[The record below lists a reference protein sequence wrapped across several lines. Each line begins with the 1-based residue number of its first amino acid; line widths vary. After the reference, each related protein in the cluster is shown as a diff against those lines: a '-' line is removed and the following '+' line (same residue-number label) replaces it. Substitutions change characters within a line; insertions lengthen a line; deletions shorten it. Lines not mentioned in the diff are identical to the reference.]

1 MWRTVVAHTVYFA
14 FCGLRAQDNTSRLA
28 KQRFFILWPHTHPKG
43 AGNCRRCAV
52 QTPRI
57 SAPEQATG
65 HFFVGGGRG
74 YYLPDRQAY
83 GSHVV
88 GATPSKKI
96 IIHIDASHSRQP
108 LVKGERLVR
117 YEVNAVM
124 SATGVWRVSKNLL
137 VSSLGVPLNF
147 W

>member
-28 KQRFFILWPHTHPKG
+28 KQRFFILWPHTPPKG

-65 HFFVGGGRG
+65 HFFVGGGGGVLLARQTGLWQPRG
-74 YYLPDRQAY
+74 WGYPL
-83 GSHVV
+83 
-88 GATPSKKI
+88 KKNNN
-96 IIHIDASHSRQP
+96 SHSRQP

-124 SATGVWRVSKNLL
+124 SATGVWRVSKDLL
-137 VSSLGVPLNF
+137 VISLGVPLNI